1 MRYDLNK
8 NKQRVTKELAKL
20 VGSTP
25 DQIAITR
32 NATESL
38 DLVISGFPW
47 QKGEK
52 QSMQSKTMEQ

>member
-47 QKGEK
+47 QQADEAIYAK
-52 QSMQSKTMEQ
+52 QD

>member
-38 DLVISGFPW
+38 DLVISGFPSR
-47 QKGEK
+47 KEMK
-52 QSMQSKTMEQ
+52 QSTQNKTMER